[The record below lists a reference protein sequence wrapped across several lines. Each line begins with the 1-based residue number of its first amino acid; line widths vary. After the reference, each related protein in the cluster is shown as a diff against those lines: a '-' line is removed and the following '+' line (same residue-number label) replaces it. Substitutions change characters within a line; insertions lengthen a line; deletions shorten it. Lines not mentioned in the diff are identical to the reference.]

1 MSGKGKLY
9 LIPTLLGPS
18 NWEKVMPKHI
28 HKVLV
33 NLKYFVAED
42 IRTSRRYLSKL
53 SVTNIRDLNFS
64 SLNKRTSKEE
74 LDHLLDPVK
83 RGNDLGLLS
92 EAGCPCLADP
102 GADLVGIAHQQN
114 IQVVPLVGPSSILLA
129 LIGSGMNGQAFK
141 FNGYLPKD
149 RKLRIDAVLKLE
161 KEANKGVT
169 QIFIEAPYRN
179 QHLLEAIVENSN
191 TNTRL
196 CIATDLTLDS
206 EMILTRPVGQWKKK
220 LPSINKKPTVF
231 LLGKEN

>member
-28 HKVLV
+28 QTVLE
-33 NLKYFVAED
+33 NLKYFIAED

-53 SVTNIRDLNFS
+53 AVPNIRDLKFA

-179 QHLLEAIVENSN
+179 QHLLEDIVENSN

-206 EMILTRPVGQWKKK
+206 EMILTRPIGQWKKK

>member
-206 EMILTRPVGQWKKK
+206 EMILTRPIGQWKKK

>member
-161 KEANKGVT
+161 KEANKD
-169 QIFIEAPYRN
+169 RN